1 MPAQV
6 NVTVIPYSVTTIKWT
21 TLDPCTSLSESDSKQ
36 YTNFEFCDFFWVIQ
50 SQEIYV
56 DKNNLKKKVY
66 ILQKTVQVVIL
77 NKLFW
82 KFWQYMIKK
91 NQH

>member
-21 TLDPCTSLSESDSKQ
+21 TLDPCTSLSESDSNN
-36 YTNFEFCDFFWVIQ
+36 TLTLNFVIFFWVIQ

-56 DKNNLKKKVY
+56 DKNNLKKEVY

-77 NKLFW
+77 NKLF
-82 KFWQYMIKK
+82 
-91 NQH
+91 